1 MTIYTRLQ
9 IRRGDSSEWISANP
23 ILADGEQ
30 ALENDTLKTKFGDG
44 VTNYVDLPYQDQ
56 QGPTGPTG
64 PIGITGPTG
73 PKGDTGSFGGAVFT
87 YSYLTDTVDSNPGS
101 GNLKLNNTIA
111 TATELYISFYDEN
124 TVDASPY
131 LETIDDSTSA
141 VKGHFKIQEVA
152 NDNNFAYYAIIGNHY
167 SHDTYFEIPI
177 QWLSGSI
184 TSWTNAT
191 DVTITFVRT
200 GDMGDTGPT
209 GPTGAS
215 GLDGATGPTGPQGDP
230 GATGPA
236 GSTIINWQG
245 DWSALSTYSS
255 NDIVY
260 FNGKSYISVG
270 ISYPPED
277 INATPENI
285 STWEIFASSGASG
298 PTGPIGPTGPS
309 APTVTAINT
318 TSATNYTLQ
327 ITDNNQLLYLT
338 GTSAVTVTIPTN
350 ASVAFPIGSTVN
362 FVQAST
368 GQVSVTG
375 PAGGYLNYTPGTKT
389 RAQWS
394 MGSIIKT
401 DTDTWLLGGD
411 LVS

>member
-1 MTIYTRLQ
+1 
-9 IRRGDSSEWISANP
+9 
-23 ILADGEQ
+23 
-30 ALENDTLKTKFGDG
+30 
-44 VTNYVDLPYQDQ
+44 
-56 QGPTGPTG
+56 
-64 PIGITGPTG
+64 
-73 PKGDTGSFGGAVFT
+73 
-87 YSYLTDTVDSNPGS
+87 
-101 GNLKLNNTIA
+101 
-111 TATELYISFYDEN
+111 
-124 TVDASPY
+124 
-131 LETIDDSTSA
+131 
-141 VKGHFKIQEVA
+141 
-152 NDNNFAYYAIIGNHY
+152 
-167 SHDTYFEIPI
+167 
-177 QWLSGSI
+177 
-184 TSWTNAT
+184 
-191 DVTITFVRT
+191 
-200 GDMGDTGPT
+200 MGDTGPT

-298 PTGPIGPTGPS
+298 PTGPTGATGPS

-318 TSATNYTLQ
+318 TSATGYTLQ
-327 ITDNNQLLYLT
+327 LTDNNQLLYLT

-350 ASVAFPIGSTVN
+350 ASVAFPVGSTVN

-375 PAGGYLNYTPGTKT
+375 PAGGYLNYTLERRQELNG
-389 RAQWS
+389 QW
-394 MGSIIKT
+394 GQ
-401 DTDTWLLGGD
+401 
-411 LVS
+411 